1 MRAGKEPSGAPGG
14 SPVSSRAL
22 SQALKFSGAEVL
34 RREVPVHQMVEE
46 GLDEVGAPVLI
57 VEIVGVLPDVAGED
71 WRLAVRQGGVGVA
84 GADHLQ
90 VIAVLHQP
98 DPAAAELAAA
108 LGLELFLKLVAATTA
123 LAQRARKSVV

>member
-1 MRAGKEPSGAPGG
+1 
-14 SPVSSRAL
+14 
-22 SQALKFSGAEVL
+22 
-34 RREVPVHQMVEE
+34 MVEE

-98 DPAAAELAAA
+98 DPAAAELADA
-108 LGLELFLKLVAATTA
+108 LRSDEHTSELQSLMRTSSAVFLLNKKKLHQKKAHTD
-123 LAQRARKSVV
+123 

>member
-84 GADHLQ
+84 VADHLP
-90 VIAVLHQP
+90 VIAVLHQQH
-98 DPAAAELAAA
+98 PAAAKLDAAP
-108 LGLELFLKLVAATTA
+108 GLDLFLDLYWTTE
-123 LAQRARKSVV
+123 

>member
-1 MRAGKEPSGAPGG
+1 
-14 SPVSSRAL
+14 
-22 SQALKFSGAEVL
+22 
-34 RREVPVHQMVEE
+34 MVEE

-98 DPAAAELAAA
+98 DPAAAELADA
-108 LGLELFLKLVAATTA
+108 LGLELFLELVEAAEA
-123 LAQRARKSVV
+123 LVDRRRSAEHTSELQSLMRSSYAGFCL

>member
-1 MRAGKEPSGAPGG
+1 MGGTGPHFARVVKGSGIRMRAGKEPSGAPGG

-57 VEIVGVLPDVAGED
+57 VEIVGVLPDVRSEE
-71 WRLAVRQGGVGVA
+71 
-84 GADHLQ
+84 HTSELQ
-90 VIAVLHQP
+90 SLMRI
-98 DPAAAELAAA
+98 
-108 LGLELFLKLVAATTA
+108 
-123 LAQRARKSVV
+123 S